1 MSVQATVLVPTYNHG
16 PTLRPSVQSAL
27 DQTVQ
32 DIEVFIV
39 GDGLPAATRSI
50 VEELRAKDSRITFFS
65 HPKGPRHGEI
75 FRHEALNQARGKIVC
90 YLSDDDLW
98 LPGHIAYSLELLK
111 DGNFAHSLPLR
122 ISTSGLFET
131 WPGNLSLSF
140 WREYIMNGHNFIPLS
155 TATHTLRLYKSLPFG
170 WRTTPKGVHTDLY
183 MWQQI
188 LAHPACRPV
197 SGTRPTVLHF
207 HTKGRDGW
215 TPRKRADELRLWSQK
230 MKNPRFFGVL
240 LIDVV
245 HHLATERARFHAEKD
260 DLKKYIQKIGWR
272 SIWGVYNWLLDQPLT
287 GSMLKKRAKPAS
299 DS

>member
-16 PTLRPSVQSAL
+16 PTLRLSAQSAL

-39 GDGLPAATRSI
+39 GDGSPEETRQI
-50 VEELRAKDSRITFFS
+50 VEELKSKDDRITFFS

-75 FRHEALNQARGKIVC
+75 YRHEALKQARGKIVC

-98 LPGHIAYSLELLK
+98 LPEHIAYCLELLK
-111 DGNFAHSLPLR
+111 DANFAHSLPLR
-122 ISTSGLFET
+122 ISASGVFET
-131 WPGNLSLSF
+131 WAGNLSLSF
-140 WREYIMNGHNFIPLS
+140 WRKYIMNGRNFIPLS
-155 TATHTLRLYKSLPFG
+155 CAAHSLRFYKSLPFG
-170 WRTTPKGVHTDLY
+170 WRSTPEGVHTDLY

-207 HTKGRDGW
+207 HSKGRVGW
-215 TPRKRADELRLWSQK
+215 TSRKRADELRLWSRK
-230 MKNPRFFGVL
+230 MKNRRFFEAFL
-240 LIDVV
+240 LKIV
-245 HHLATERARFHAEKD
+245 HHLALEHARFHAEKD
-260 DLKKYIQKIGWR
+260 DLKKHIQKVGWR
-272 SIWGVYNWLLDQPLT
+272 LIWRVYNWLLDLPLIGT
-287 GSMLKKRAKPAS
+287 MLKKRAKSAF